1 MNLEQMHRIKRW
13 LVDHQRE
20 HPVEY
25 HLWDAM
31 LMLWVIGWVGWLPAF
46 TFQALWAAPLL
57 ALLMSAPTL
66 YVTWRLKAHQAQRLR
81 CDWLVA
87 R

>member
-1 MNLEQMHRIKRW
+1 MTLEQLHRIKRW
-13 LVDHQRE
+13 HLEHQRD

-31 LMLWVIGWVGWLPAF
+31 LMLWVAGWVGWLPAF
-46 TFQALWAAPLL
+46 AFGAWWAAPVL
-57 ALLMSAPTL
+57 AVAMSAPTL
-66 YVTWRLKAHQAQRLR
+66 YVTWRLKAHRARRLR
-81 CDWLVA
+81 CDWLQV